1 MSFLPLAFDLQLKSS
16 ANSVKSFI
24 FEFLAACYIVTNNVH
39 AYQSRDARLFSER
52 AMHRRQMLLNMLL
65 ASAAFALPFSVNAT
79 QIRNARL
86 WRSENK
92 SRLVFD
98 LSGPVKYKTFTL
110 SAPERIIIDVSGAR
124 LEGDFSQLAL
134 ENSPIKAIRSGHF
147 GQGDTRIVL
156 DLASPVQL
164 NSFLLGPEGAQGN
177 RLVVDLGHD
186 VAAHPP
192 VQLAAAAPAA
202 VVAKEPPAPVPDKN
216 HPKRDIMVVVDA
228 GHGGK
233 DPGAIGSK
241 GEREKDVVLSIAQL
255 LAKRLK
261 REKGF
266 DVRLVR
272 NDDFFVPLRKR
283 VDIARKY
290 NADMFISVHAD
301 AAPRLTASGASVFAL
316 SENGAT
322 SATARFM
329 AQRENGADL
338 IGANSLLNLKDK
350 DPMLAGVILDMSMNA
365 TIAASLQL
373 GHTVLGSLEGVTTLH
388 QKRVEQ
394 AGFAVLKSPDVPSI
408 LVETGFISNSR
419 DSQRLV
425 TARHQQAVAD
435 GLFDGMKQYFERNPP
450 AGSFI
455 AWRQEQKAAEQAVV

>member
-1 MSFLPLAFDLQLKSS
+1 
-16 ANSVKSFI
+16 
-24 FEFLAACYIVTNNVH
+24 
-39 AYQSRDARLFSER
+39 
-52 AMHRRQMLLNMLL
+52 MHRRQMLLNMLL
-65 ASAAFALPFSVNAT
+65 ASAALALPFSANAT

-86 WRSENK
+86 WRSDNK
-92 SRLVFD
+92 LRLVFD
-98 LSGPVKYKTFTL
+98 LSGPVQYRTFTL
-110 SAPERIIIDVSGAR
+110 SAPERIIIDFSGSR
-124 LEGDFSQLAL
+124 LEGNFNQLVL
-134 ENSPIKAIRSGHF
+134 ENTPIKAIRSGHF

-156 DLASPVQL
+156 DLAKAVPL
-164 NSFLLGPEGAQGN
+164 NSFVLGPEGSQGH
-177 RLVVDLGHD
+177 RLVLDLGADAPH
-186 VAAHPP
+186 APM
-192 VQLAAAAPAA
+192 QMAAAPLVKPSAP
-202 VVAKEPPAPVPDKN
+202 EPAPDRRRS
-216 HPKRDIMVVVDA
+216 KRDIMVVVDA

-233 DPGAIGSK
+233 DPGAIGAK

-283 VDIARKY
+283 VDIAHKY

-316 SENGAT
+316 SEGGAT
-322 SATARFM
+322 SATARYM
-329 AQRENGADL
+329 AQRENGVDL
-338 IGANSLLNLKDK
+338 IGATSLLNLKDK
-350 DPMLAGVILDMSMNA
+350 DPMLAGVILDMSMSA
-365 TIAASLQL
+365 TITASLQL
-373 GHTVLGSLEGVTTLH
+373 GNTILGSLQGITDLH

-408 LVETGFISNSR
+408 LVETGFISNAR

-435 GLFDGMKQYFERNPP
+435 GLFEGMKRYFERNPP
-450 AGSFI
+450 VGSYV
-455 AWRQEQKAAEQAVV
+455 AWRQEQKAAEQGIV

>member
-1 MSFLPLAFDLQLKSS
+1 
-16 ANSVKSFI
+16 
-24 FEFLAACYIVTNNVH
+24 
-39 AYQSRDARLFSER
+39 
-52 AMHRRQMLLNMLL
+52 MHRRQLLNLIL
-65 ASAAFALPFSVNAT
+65 ASAAFALPFGVSAT

-86 WRSENK
+86 WRSDDK
-92 SRLVFD
+92 LRLVFD
-98 LSGPVKYKTFTL
+98 LSGPVQYKTFSL
-110 SAPERIIIDVSGAR
+110 SAPERLIIDLSGAN
-124 LEGDFSQLAL
+124 LSGDFSQLAL
-134 ENSPIKAIRSGHF
+134 SNTVIRSIRSGQF
-147 GQGDTRIVL
+147 GVGDTRIVL
-156 DLASPVQL
+156 DLS
-164 NSFLLGPEGAQGN
+164 G
-177 RLVVDLGHD
+177 
-186 VAAHPP
+186 P
-192 VQLAAAAPAA
+192 VQLASFLLPPQDGQGHRLVLDLKTAAPLQMAAAPEASI
-202 VVAKEPPAPVPDKN
+202 DKA
-216 HPKRDIMVVVDA
+216 HPKRDIIVVVDP

-233 DPGAIGSK
+233 DPGAVGAK

-266 DVRLVR
+266 DVKLVR

-283 VDIARKY
+283 VEIARKH

-301 AAPRLTASGASVFAL
+301 AAPRLTASGASVYCL
-316 SENGAT
+316 SEGGAT

-338 IGANSLLNLKDK
+338 LGATSLLNLKDK

-365 TIAASLQL
+365 TLAASLQL
-373 GHTVLGSLEGVTTLH
+373 GSTVLGSLAGITTLH

-408 LVETGFISNSR
+408 LVETGFISNAR

-435 GLFDGMKQYFERNPP
+435 GLFEGLQRYFQKNPP
-450 AGSFI
+450 VNSYI
-455 AWRQEQKAAEQAVV
+455 AWQQEQKKIQA

>member
-1 MSFLPLAFDLQLKSS
+1 
-16 ANSVKSFI
+16 
-24 FEFLAACYIVTNNVH
+24 
-39 AYQSRDARLFSER
+39 
-52 AMHRRQMLLNMLL
+52 LLNLIL
-65 ASAAFALPFSVNAT
+65 ASAAFALPFGVSAT

-86 WRSENK
+86 WRSDGNL
-92 SRLVFD
+92 RLVFD
-98 LSGPVKYKTFTL
+98 LSGPVHYKTFTL
-110 SAPERIIIDVSGAR
+110 SAPERLIIDVTGAD
-124 LEGDFSQLAL
+124 LVGDFSQLAFAG
-134 ENSPIKAIRSGHF
+134 SFIRSIRSGRF

-156 DLASPVQL
+156 DLGNPVQL
-164 NSFLLGPEGAQGN
+164 NSFLLPPQDGQGH
-177 RLVVDLGHD
+177 RLVLDLKTA
-186 VAAHPP
+186 VPLQIA
-192 VQLAAAAPAA
+192 QAPDGII
-202 VVAKEPPAPVPDKN
+202 AKP
-216 HPKRDIMVVVDA
+216 HPKRDIIVVVDP

-233 DPGAIGSK
+233 DPGAVGSK

-266 DVRLVR
+266 DVKLVR
-272 NDDFFVPLRKR
+272 NDDVFVPLRKR
-283 VDIARKY
+283 VEIARKH

-301 AAPRLTASGASVFAL
+301 AAPRLTASGASVYCL
-316 SENGAT
+316 SEGGAT

-338 IGANSLLNLKDK
+338 LGATRLLSLKDK

-365 TIAASLQL
+365 TLAASLQL
-373 GHTVLGSLEGVTTLH
+373 GSTVLGSLAGITTLH

-408 LVETGFISNSR
+408 LVETGFISNPR

-435 GLFDGMKQYFERNPP
+435 GLFEGLQRYFQKNPP
-450 AGSFI
+450 ANSYI
-455 AWRQEQKAAEQAVV
+455 AWQQAQKTSHA

>member
-1 MSFLPLAFDLQLKSS
+1 
-16 ANSVKSFI
+16 
-24 FEFLAACYIVTNNVH
+24 
-39 AYQSRDARLFSER
+39 
-52 AMHRRQMLLNMLL
+52 MLLNMLL
-65 ASAAFALPFSVNAT
+65 ASAALSLPLGAYAT
-79 QIRNARL
+79 QIRNAHI
-86 WRSENK
+86 WRSDDK
-92 SRLVFD
+92 LRLVLD
-98 LSGPVKYKTFTL
+98 LSGPVQYKTFTL
-110 SAPERIIIDVSGAR
+110 TSPDRLIIDISGAR
-124 LEGDFSQLAL
+124 LTGDFNQLAL
-134 ENSPIKAIRSGHF
+134 ANTPIKSIRSGHY
-147 GQGDTRIVL
+147 GTGEDTRIVL
-156 DLASPVQL
+156 DLTAPVKL
-164 NSFLLGPEGAQGN
+164 NSFLLGPEGSQGH
-177 RLVVDLGHD
+177 RLVLDMGD
-186 VAAHPP
+186 SAHIH
-192 VQLAAAAPAA
+192 APAA
-202 VVAKEPPAPVPDKN
+202 VIAAAPVSAPPSLPTPEKGQR
-216 HPKRDIMVVVDA
+216 KRDIMVVVDA

-233 DPGAIGSK
+233 DPGAIGSR

-261 REKGF
+261 REKGY

-283 VDIARKY
+283 VDLAHKY

-316 SENGAT
+316 SEGGAT

-338 IGANSLLNLKDK
+338 LGANSLLNLKDK

-373 GHTVLGSLEGVTTLH
+373 GNTILGSLADVTSLH

-408 LVETGFISNSR
+408 LVETGFISNAK

-435 GLFDGMKQYFERNPP
+435 GLFDGLQQYFRRNPP
-450 AGSFI
+450 VGSYV
-455 AWRQEQKAAEQAVV
+455 AWQEEQKLINQALV

>member
-1 MSFLPLAFDLQLKSS
+1 
-16 ANSVKSFI
+16 
-24 FEFLAACYIVTNNVH
+24 
-39 AYQSRDARLFSER
+39 
-52 AMHRRQMLLNMLL
+52 MHRRQMLLNMLL
-65 ASAAFALPFSVNAT
+65 ASAACALPFSVNAT
-79 QIRNARL
+79 QIRSARL
-86 WRSENK
+86 WRSDSK
-92 SRLVFD
+92 LRLVFD
-98 LSGPVKYKTFTL
+98 LSGPVQYKTFTL

-124 LEGDFSQLAL
+124 LEGNFSQLAL
-134 ENSPIKAIRSGHF
+134 ENTPIKAIRSGHF

-156 DLASPVQL
+156 DLQSPVQL

-177 RLVVDLGHD
+177 RLVLDLGSHA
-186 VAAHPP
+186 AAHSP
-192 VQLAAAAPAA
+192 VQMAAAAPLVKQPSGP
-202 VVAKEPPAPVPDKN
+202 VVDKE

-233 DPGAIGSK
+233 DPGAVGSK

-435 GLFDGMKQYFERNPP
+435 GLFEGMKTYFERNPP

-455 AWRQEQKAAEQAVV
+455 AWRQEQKAAEQAIV

>member
-1 MSFLPLAFDLQLKSS
+1 
-16 ANSVKSFI
+16 
-24 FEFLAACYIVTNNVH
+24 
-39 AYQSRDARLFSER
+39 
-52 AMHRRQMLLNMLL
+52 
-65 ASAAFALPFSVNAT
+65 LPFGVSAT

-86 WRSENK
+86 WRSDDK
-92 SRLVFD
+92 LRLVFD
-98 LSGPVKYKTFTL
+98 LSGPVQYKTFSL
-110 SAPERIIIDVSGAR
+110 SAPERLIIDLSGANFS
-124 LEGDFSQLAL
+124 GDFSQLAL
-134 ENSPIKAIRSGHF
+134 DNSVIRAIRSGHF

-156 DLASPVQL
+156 DLSGPVQL
-164 NSFLLGPEGAQGN
+164 NSFLLPPQDGQGH
-177 RLVVDLGHD
+177 RLVLDLK
-186 VAAHPP
+186 AIAPL
-192 VQLAAAAPAA
+192 QIAAAPSE
-202 VVAKEPPAPVPDKN
+202 KREPIIDKA
-216 HPKRDIMVVVDA
+216 HPKRDVIVVVDP

-233 DPGAIGSK
+233 DPGAVGAK

-266 DVRLVR
+266 DVKLVR

-283 VDIARKY
+283 VEIARKHK
-290 NADMFISVHAD
+290 ADMFISVHAD
-301 AAPRLTASGASVFAL
+301 AAPRLTASGASVYCL
-316 SENGAT
+316 SEGGAT

-338 IGANSLLNLKDK
+338 LGATSLLNLKDK

-373 GHTVLGSLEGVTTLH
+373 GNTVLGSLAGITTLH

-408 LVETGFISNSR
+408 LVETGFISNAR

-435 GLFDGMKQYFERNPP
+435 GLFEGLQRYFQKNPP
-450 AGSFI
+450 MNSYI
-455 AWRQEQKAAEQAVV
+455 AWQQEQKKAQA

>member
-1 MSFLPLAFDLQLKSS
+1 
-16 ANSVKSFI
+16 
-24 FEFLAACYIVTNNVH
+24 
-39 AYQSRDARLFSER
+39 
-52 AMHRRQMLLNMLL
+52 MHRRHLLNLIL
-65 ASAAFALPFSVNAT
+65 ASAAFALPFGVSAT

-86 WRSENK
+86 WRSDDK
-92 SRLVFD
+92 LRLVFD
-98 LSGPVKYKTFTL
+98 LSGPVQFKTFSL
-110 SAPERIIIDVSGAR
+110 SAPERLIIDLSGAN
-124 LEGDFSQLAL
+124 LSGDFSQLAL
-134 ENSPIKAIRSGHF
+134 NNTVIRSIRSGHF

-156 DLASPVQL
+156 DLSEPVQL
-164 NSFLLGPEGAQGN
+164 NSFQLPPQDGQGH
-177 RLVVDLGHD
+177 RLVLDMKT
-186 VAAHPP
+186 AAPL
-192 VQLAAAAPAA
+192 QIAAAPIR
-202 VVAKEPPAPVPDKN
+202 EPIIDKA
-216 HPKRDIMVVVDA
+216 HPKRDIIVVVDP

-233 DPGAIGSK
+233 DPGAVGAK

-261 REKGF
+261 REKGY
-266 DVRLVR
+266 DVKLVR

-283 VDIARKY
+283 VEIARKH

-301 AAPRLTASGASVFAL
+301 AAPRLTASGASVYCL
-316 SENGAT
+316 SEGGAT

-338 IGANSLLNLKDK
+338 LGATSLLNLKDK

-373 GHTVLGSLEGVTTLH
+373 GSTVLGSLASITTLH

-408 LVETGFISNSR
+408 LVETGFISNAR

-435 GLFDGMKQYFERNPP
+435 GLFDGLQRYFQKNPP
-450 AGSFI
+450 LNSYV
-455 AWRQEQKAAEQAVV
+455 AWQQEQKKAQV

>member
-1 MSFLPLAFDLQLKSS
+1 
-16 ANSVKSFI
+16 
-24 FEFLAACYIVTNNVH
+24 
-39 AYQSRDARLFSER
+39 
-52 AMHRRQMLLNMLL
+52 MHRRHLLNLIL
-65 ASAAFALPFSVNAT
+65 ASAAFALPFSVSAT

-86 WRSENK
+86 WRSEEK
-92 SRLVFD
+92 LRLVFD
-98 LSGPVKYKTFTL
+98 LSGPVRYKTFTL
-110 SAPERIIIDVSGAR
+110 SAPERLIIDVSGAD
-124 LEGDFSQLAL
+124 LSGDFSQLAL
-134 ENSPIKAIRSGHF
+134 NGTVIRSIRSGPF

-156 DLASPVQL
+156 DLSNPVLL
-164 NSFLLGPEGAQGN
+164 NSFLLAPQDGQSH
-177 RLVVDLGHD
+177 RLVLDL
-186 VAAHPP
+186 VSAK
-192 VQLAAAAPAA
+192 AAP
-202 VVAKEPPAPVPDKN
+202 EIPMVPRETPRISA
-216 HPKRDIMVVVDA
+216 HPKRDIIVVVDP

-233 DPGAIGSK
+233 DPGAVGAK

-261 REKGF
+261 KEKGF
-266 DVRLVR
+266 DVKLVR

-283 VDIARKY
+283 VEIARQHK
-290 NADMFISVHAD
+290 ADMFISVHAD
-301 AAPRLTASGASVFAL
+301 AAPRLTASGASVYCL
-316 SENGAT
+316 SEGGAT

-338 IGANSLLNLKDK
+338 LGATSLLNLKDK

-373 GHTVLGSLEGVTTLH
+373 GNTVLGSLAGITTLH

-408 LVETGFISNSR
+408 LVETGFISNVH

-435 GLFDGMKQYFERNPP
+435 GLFEGLQRYFEKNPP
-450 AGSFI
+450 IDSYL
-455 AWRQEQKAAEQAVV
+455 AWRQEQLKAQV